1 MLLKASLVAL
11 VAAAAS
17 TAAVTAP
24 LPLECALSVPASV
37 AAGQAVPLRL
47 RLRNAGPVPL
57 QVLTWGTPF
66 EGWFAPYVRIWRDDI
81 ELRYQGP
88 SLKRGD
94 PERGD
99 YLRIAAGRARIA
111 VVDLSEAFDLRRS
124 GHYRV
129 VPQLTVHDVFV
140 ATAATAPRARERH
153 AGQTLACAPLVFEIQ
168 R

>member
-1 MLLKASLVAL
+1 MALKASLVAL
-11 VAAAAS
+11 LAAAAS
-17 TAAVTAP
+17 SALPAP
-24 LPLECALSVPASV
+24 LPLECALSVPATV
-37 AAGQAVPLRL
+37 AADQAVPLRL

-66 EGWFAPYVRIWRDDI
+66 EGWFAPYLRVWRDDI

-94 PERGD
+94 PDRDD
-99 YLRIAAGRARIA
+99 YLRIAAGRARVA

-129 VPQLTVHDVFV
+129 VPQVTLHDVFV
-140 ATAATAPRARERH
+140 AASAAPPRPRERH
-153 AGQTLACAPLVFEIQ
+153 TGQALACAPLVFEIP

>member
-1 MLLKASLVAL
+1 MALKASLVVLA
-11 VAAAAS
+11 AAAAS
-17 TAAVTAP
+17 SAALPAP

-47 RLRNAGPVPL
+47 RLRNAGPVPV

-66 EGWFAPYVRIWRDDI
+66 EGWFAPYVRVWRNDT

-94 PERGD
+94 PERED
-99 YLRIAAGRARIA
+99 YLRLAAGRARIA
-111 VVDLSEAFDLRRS
+111 VVDLSQAFDLGRS
-124 GHYRV
+124 GRYRV

-140 ATAATAPRARERH
+140 ATAATPPRPRDRH
-153 AGQTLACAPLVFEIQ
+153 AGQTLACAPLVFEIP